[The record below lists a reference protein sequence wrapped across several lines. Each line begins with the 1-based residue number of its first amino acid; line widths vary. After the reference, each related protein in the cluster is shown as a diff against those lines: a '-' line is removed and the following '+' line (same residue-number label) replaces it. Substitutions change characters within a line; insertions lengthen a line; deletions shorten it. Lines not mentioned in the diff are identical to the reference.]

1 MKKAYRNVA
10 TAMDWIAR
18 ALLTVW
24 VVRYIMAD
32 YFYENPTVASVLNW
46 MDSIGY
52 TAKIS
57 LVIAVL
63 SVVVILLLNL
73 VVPRL
78 VARLEKKSQDV
89 V

>member
-78 VARLEKKSQDV
+78 VARLEKESQDV

>member
-1 MKKAYRNVA
+1 MKKAFRNVA

-78 VARLEKKSQDV
+78 VARLEKESQDV

>member
-24 VVRYIMAD
+24 AVRYIMED

>member
-46 MDSIGY
+46 MDSIRY